1 LLLSNINCTRYSAGF
16 SCTLL
21 MQGFDW
27 LSSKEPDHGWWRTL
41 AERAE
46 DIAAG
51 LHKLYPLFT

>member
-1 LLLSNINCTRYSAGF
+1 
-16 SCTLL
+16 